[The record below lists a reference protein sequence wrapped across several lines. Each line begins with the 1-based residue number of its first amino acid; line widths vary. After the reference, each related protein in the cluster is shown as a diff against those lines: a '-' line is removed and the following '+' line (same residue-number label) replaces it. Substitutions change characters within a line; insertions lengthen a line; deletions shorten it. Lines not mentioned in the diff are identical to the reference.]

1 MQEAKFSLNIRFN
14 FKGYDSQFT
23 MRDDEN
29 GAPLLE
35 KFAQVITFLEKMG
48 AMPDR
53 RWEGIKTGN
62 GHAAPA
68 PAATPAPAAPKTEPK
83 AEKKAEPK
91 PVCKHCNSSEH
102 MELVEFTKDGEK
114 KKAWKC
120 QECVKWYYEPK
131 AKK

>member
-1 MQEAKFSLNIRFN
+1 MQEAKFSLNVRFN

-35 KFAQVITFLEKMG
+35 KFALVVTRLEQMG
-48 AMPDR
+48 TLPER
-53 RWEGIKTGN
+53 RWEGVKNGNGNGN
-62 GHAAPA
+62 GHAVAAAAAPA
-68 PAATPAPAAPKTEPK
+68 PPAPKPA
-83 AEKKAEPK
+83 PK
-91 PVCKHCNSSEH
+91 PVCRSCNSSDN
-102 MELVEFTKDGEK
+102 MELVEFVKDGIE

-120 QECVKWYYEPK
+120 QECKKWYYEPK